1 MGWGTMT
8 SRGNLYEIPDKL
20 PPGEFLEVLLETPDI
35 RVERILSRGDVTP
48 PGEWYDQEEDE
59 WVLLLLGEAFLE
71 YASGETVTL
80 ASGDWILI
88 EAHTRHRVAWTS
100 SDPPCLWLTVFGD
113 LREA

>member
-1 MGWGTMT
+1 MT
-8 SRGNLYEIPDKL
+8 GGGNLYEIPDNL

-48 PGEWYDQEEDE
+48 PGEWYDQKEDE
-59 WVLLLLGEAFLE
+59 WVLLLLGEALLE
-71 YASGETVTL
+71 YSSGQTVTL

-100 SDPPCLWLTVFGD
+100 SDPPCLWLTVFGK
-113 LREA
+113 LQEA

>member
-1 MGWGTMT
+1 MT
-8 SRGNLYEIPDKL
+8 DVGNLYEIPDNL

-48 PGEWYDQEEDE
+48 PGEWYDQKEDE
-59 WVLLLLGEAFLE
+59 WVLLLLGEALLE
-71 YASGETVTL
+71 YASGETVPL

-100 SDPPCLWLTVFGD
+100 SDPPCLWLTVFGK
-113 LREA
+113 LQEA